1 MSVGDAYLAMRLQ
14 QTFDRIEL
22 MDEKLDLILDT
33 LGEFMATAL
42 EQLTALQAQI
52 SDTAADVLAKLE
64 QLQTAAG
71 NLTPDAQAILDDIK
85 AQVGSLD
92 TTVGDADGSDTANP

>member
-14 QTFDRIEL
+14 QTFDKIEM

-92 TTVGDADGSDTANP
+92 TTVGDADGSDTATP